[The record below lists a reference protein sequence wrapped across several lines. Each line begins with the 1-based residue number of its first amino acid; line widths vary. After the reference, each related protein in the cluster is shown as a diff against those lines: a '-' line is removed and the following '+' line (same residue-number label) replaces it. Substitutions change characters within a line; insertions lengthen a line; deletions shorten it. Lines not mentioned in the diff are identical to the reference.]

1 MSINFLHLLPAQLGQ
16 NGETGNLTCL
26 TQRLSWAGHKS
37 SVQIFDG
44 SSPVPTNIDAVFIGS
59 GTLAGA
65 LEALGKLRDQ
75 ASALRELALS
85 GVPFFAIGL
94 GWEILGQSIKLLDGE
109 TVAGAGV
116 FPSRS
121 TRVNRQASVECYGY
135 DSNGTLTTGYANHS
149 SEIEI
154 FSEANPLIQLAVGFG
169 NSSLLSAK
177 QRPDEG
183 LISGNLMA
191 ARLNGP
197 ILPLN
202 PHIADQ
208 FLSLV
213 AAKSGISYRQE
224 SNEARACDEFAA
236 MARTELS
243 KRLAR

>member
-1 MSINFLHLLPAQLGQ
+1 MSINFLHLFPAQLGQ
-16 NGETGNLTCL
+16 NGEAGNLNCL
-26 TQRLSWAGHKS
+26 TQRLSWAQHQS

-44 SSPVPTNIDAVFIGS
+44 SAPVPTKIDAVFIGS

-65 LEALGKLRDQ
+65 LEALGKLGDQ

-85 GVPFFAIGL
+85 GIPFFAVGL
-94 GWEILGQSIKLLDGE
+94 GWEILGQSIKLLDG
-109 TVAGAGV
+109 TTIPGAGV

-121 TRVNRQASVECYGY
+121 TRVNRQASVECFGY

-154 FSEANPLIQLAVGFG
+154 FSDAKALIQLASGFG

-213 AAKSGISYRQE
+213 AAKSGFSYIQE
-224 SNEARACDEFAA
+224 SNEARASDEFAS
-236 MARTELS
+236 MARSEMS